1 MAEGDGRR
9 VVLVGDLWR
18 RTPVVDERKGS
29 RGPCQNERETEHQEG
44 AVKAEKPKR
53 GGGAVCKHGVDDQM
67 LVAALWSESRSERE
81 ERALG
86 LGGF

>member
-1 MAEGDGRR
+1 M
-9 VVLVGDLWR
+9 VVLAGDLWR

-29 RGPCQNERETEHQEG
+29 RGPCQNEREVEHQEDV
-44 AVKAEKPKR
+44 VKAEKPKR
-53 GGGAVCKHGVDDQM
+53 GRGAVCKHGVDDQM
-67 LVAALWSESRSERE
+67 LGLGGFWSESRSERE